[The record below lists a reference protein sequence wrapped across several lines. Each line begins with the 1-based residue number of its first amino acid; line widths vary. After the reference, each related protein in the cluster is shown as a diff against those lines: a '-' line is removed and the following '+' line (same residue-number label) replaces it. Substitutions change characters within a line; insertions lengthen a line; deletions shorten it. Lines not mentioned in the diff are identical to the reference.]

1 MTQGMFEFQSDDLDH
16 QAYIALLIHT
26 RRVRAADV
34 ALAKLLCQEQF
45 DAVFYLV
52 LLLQRAEQSQHT
64 CLLLADID
72 WQNPFSLSAEE
83 VTVFTAMSGAAH
95 ALPYTP
101 FDSPDAAL
109 GALQSHPA
117 VGESKPLRLFS
128 GRLYLAR
135 LAEYEAY
142 LSSRFLQMARQPI
155 QLNESQLSGLLD
167 QYFPSGN
174 AEGVDWQKVACA
186 MAASSGFCV
195 ITGGPGTGKT
205 TTVTKL
211 LAILQSLYTEVPLS
225 IKLVAPT
232 GKAAARLSE
241 SIIGAKGRLALAPEL
256 ASLIPE
262 QAQTVH
268 RLLGVI
274 PHTNR
279 FIHHEQNPLHIDLL
293 IVDEASMVDLALMS
307 KLVRALPAHARL
319 ILLGDKDQ
327 LASVDT
333 GSILSDLCEHL
344 KLGSQPAYT
353 ASRAA
358 FLNQVCF
365 AGQAVLKGKATRYA
379 LADATAFLQQSHRFK
394 SDSGIGQL
402 ASAVNYNLP
411 ERLQQVINHGF
422 SDLSFYGLSVE
433 QYNALLERAADH
445 YSRYLTAITDK
456 REPEEVHGLFSQYQL
471 LAAVRE
477 GPYGVSE
484 LNKRIEQKLAQRGLI
499 APYNRFYAGMPIMIT
514 QNDYQLKLF
523 NGDIG
528 ILLPDEQGQLYATFI
543 DEQNIVRHFYPARL
557 PSFELVYAMT
567 IHKSQGSEFDYT
579 ALILPPIQRAG
590 KGVNRQL
597 VYTGITRAKRH
608 LELNC
613 QPQVLQLSMQAQAG
627 RHSGMSD
634 RLRLG

>member
-1 MTQGMFEFQSDDLDH
+1 MMQDMFEFPAEELDH
-16 QAYIALLIHT
+16 QAYITLLIHT

-34 ALAKLLCQEQF
+34 ALAKLLCQGQYG
-45 DAVFYLV
+45 AVFYLV

-64 CLLLADID
+64 CLLLTEID
-72 WQNPFSLSAEE
+72 WQNPFSLSADDMSAGSD
-83 VTVFTAMSGAAH
+83 TVSEAQR
-95 ALPYTP
+95 LPYTP
-101 FDSPDAAL
+101 FGNSDMALAAL
-109 GALQSHPA
+109 NSHPA
-117 VGESKPLRLFS
+117 VGEGRPLRLFA
-128 GRLYLAR
+128 GRLYLGR
-135 LAEYEAY
+135 LADYEAY
-142 LSSRFLQMARQPI
+142 LSDRFRQMAEQPI
-155 QLNESQLSGLLD
+155 QQDAAQLSALLD
-167 QYFPSGN
+167 QYFPLGN
-174 AEGVDWQKVACA
+174 AQDVDWQKVACA

-211 LAILQSLYTEVPLS
+211 LAILQSLYTAAPLS

-241 SIIGAKGRLALAPEL
+241 SIIGAKGRLSLSPEL
-256 ASLIPE
+256 AALIPE
-262 QAQTVH
+262 QAQTIH

-274 PHTNR
+274 PNTNR
-279 FIHHEQNPLHIDLL
+279 FIHHQQNPLHIDLL
-293 IVDEASMVDLALMS
+293 IVDEASMVDLALMN
-307 KLVRALPAHARL
+307 KLVRALPPHARL

-333 GSILSDLCEHL
+333 GSILSDLCGHL
-344 KLGSQPAYT
+344 ILGTQPAYT
-353 ASRAA
+353 MNRAA

-365 AGQAVLKGKATRYA
+365 AGRDVLKGKASRYA

-402 ASAVNYNLP
+402 AFAVNNNDP
-411 ERLQQVINHGF
+411 QQLQQVINHGF
-422 SDLSFYGLSVE
+422 SDLSFYGLGVD

-445 YSRYLTAITDK
+445 YSRYLEAIQSHS
-456 REPEEVHGLFSQYQL
+456 EPEEVHALFSQYQL

-477 GPYGVSE
+477 GPYGVAE
-484 LNKRIEQKLAQRGLI
+484 LNKRIEQKLAQRRLV
-499 APYNRFYAGMPIMIT
+499 APYSRFYAGMPIMIT

-528 ILLPDEQGQLYATFI
+528 ILLPDAQGQLYATFI
-543 DEQNIVRHFYPARL
+543 DEQSTVRHFYPARL

-597 VYTGITRAKRH
+597 VYTGITRAKQH

-613 QPQVLQLSMQAQAG
+613 QPQVLQLSMQTEAG
-627 RHSGMSD
+627 RQSGMAH
-634 RLRLG
+634 RLHIG

>member
-1 MTQGMFEFQSDDLDH
+1 MTQSMFEFPADNLDH
-16 QAYIALLIHT
+16 QAYVALLIHA
-26 RRVRAADV
+26 RRVRAADI
-34 ALAKLLCQEQF
+34 ALAKLLCRETF

-64 CLLLADID
+64 CLLLTDID
-72 WQNPFSLSAEE
+72 WQNPFSLSADDIRA
-83 VTVFTAMSGAAH
+83 FSGMSGLVTT
-95 ALPYTP
+95 LPYTP
-101 FDSPDAAL
+101 FDDPEAAL
-109 GALQSHPA
+109 AELSEHPA
-117 VGESKPLRLFS
+117 VGEGRPLRLFA
-128 GRLYLAR
+128 GRLYLGR

-142 LSSRFLQMARQPI
+142 LSSRFQSMAQQSIR
-155 QLNESQLSGLLD
+155 LNQSQLSDLLD
-167 QYFPSGN
+167 DYFPDNN
-174 AEGVDWQKVACA
+174 AQGVDWQKVACA

-211 LAILQSLYTEVPLS
+211 LAILQSLYADVPLG

-256 ASLIPE
+256 AAKIPE
-262 QAQTVH
+262 QAQTIH

-274 PHTNR
+274 PNTNR
-279 FIHHEQNPLHIDLL
+279 FMHHEQNLLHLDLL

-307 KLVRALPAHARL
+307 KLVKALPPHARL

-333 GSILSDLCEHL
+333 GSILSDLCGHL
-344 KLGSQPAYT
+344 VLGSQPIYSAN
-353 ASRAA
+353 RAA

-365 AGQAVLKGKATRYA
+365 AGRAVLKGTATRYA

-402 ASAVNYNLP
+402 ASAVNHNQP
-411 ERLQQVINHGF
+411 ERLQQIINHGF
-422 SDLSFYGLSVE
+422 SDLSFYGLGVE

-445 YSRYLTAITDK
+445 YSAYLRAIEDN
-456 REPEEVHGLFSQYQL
+456 RDVADVHTLFAQYQL

-484 LNKRIEQKLAQRGLI
+484 LNKRIEQKLAQRRLI
-499 APYNRFYAGMPIMIT
+499 VPYSRFYAGMPIMIT

-528 ILLPDEQGQLYATFI
+528 IVLPDDNGQLYATFI
-543 DEQNIVRHFYPARL
+543 DEQNTVRYYYPARL

-613 QPQVLQLSMQAQAG
+613 QPQVLQLSMQTQAG
-627 RHSGMSD
+627 RQSGMGE